1 MRIDDFTKKQEFK
14 MLTARQAADALSI
27 SPRKLCEMTKQNEIP
42 HVRLGKCV
50 RYPLVDLRRWIND
63 QCQGGES

>member
-1 MRIDDFTKKQEFK
+1 MRIDDFTKKQEFE

-27 SPRKLCEMTKQNEIP
+27 SPRKLWEMTKHNEIP